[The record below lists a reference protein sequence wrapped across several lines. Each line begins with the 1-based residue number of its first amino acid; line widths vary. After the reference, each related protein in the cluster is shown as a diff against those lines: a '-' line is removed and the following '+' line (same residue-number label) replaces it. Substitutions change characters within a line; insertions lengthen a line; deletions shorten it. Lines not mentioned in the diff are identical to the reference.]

1 MADLVLRE
9 QDGWEELEHVLDA
22 IRVGYLEVGEFWSA
36 VARGS
41 TKVAVGLLE
50 DAGYEF
56 DRDIAGIRAYYEPD
70 DIHGELLRV
79 WVKFK

>member
-9 QDGWEELEHVLDA
+9 EDGWDELEEILDA
-22 IRVGYLEVGEFWSA
+22 IRGGHLEVGEFWEA
-36 VARGS
+36 VARGA
-41 TKVAVGLLE
+41 TKQAVGFLE
-50 DAGYEF
+50 DAGFQF
-56 DRDIAGIRAYYEPD
+56 DRDIAGVRAYYEPD